1 MTEPNAQTIL
11 IGELMVKAGLLSAE
25 DLSEALEIA
34 KDSGQRIGGV
44 LVMSGFVSAEQLQT
58 ALLAQEQLRDGRI
71 NLDAAIKS
79 LRSSLGQ
86 HSHGESR

>member
-11 IGELMVKAGLLSAE
+11 IGELMVKAGFLTAE
-25 DLSEALEIA
+25 DLSEALDIA

-44 LVMSGFVSAEQLQT
+44 LVMSGFVSVEQLQA

-71 NLDAAIKS
+71 NLDEAIKS
-79 LRSSLGQ
+79 LRSSI
-86 HSHGESR
+86 